1 MSLDNLNTMSME
13 QRGLDKGLIN
23 DARLWRLALRIDSKK
38 LHVVLFCSV
47 EDNSLIFREIALDSA
62 AQSIQKAIEEAIYD
76 NPLLLSDFA
85 RVDCIVETD
94 KFTIIPSEIDNPDV
108 QEKMFSETFPSF
120 EGRVLENKLKELDAS
135 ILMGVDEELLNFLRR
150 TFNNPCI
157 QHHLAPLCTYFN
169 RKSRL
174 GNAGKMYA
182 HIHDNKLDL
191 LAFGKDSL
199 RFANTFAFREPIDAI
214 YYIFACR
221 EMLHLDA
228 NSDELLIAGDNAMRE
243 AITPTLREYLAYVM
257 PVIFPAAMF
266 KAGKDALNAPF
277 DLIVLPLC
285 E

>member
-1 MSLDNLNTMSME
+1 MNQKETLNK
-13 QRGLDKGLIN
+13 DLIN
-23 DARLWRLALRIDSKK
+23 DPRLWRLALRIDSKK
-38 LHVVLFCSV
+38 MHVVLFCSV
-47 EDNSLIFREIALDSA
+47 EDNSLIYREIVLDSA

-85 RVDCIVETD
+85 RVDCIIETD

-108 QEKMFSETFPSF
+108 QEKIFRETFPSF
-120 EGRVLENKLKELDAS
+120 EGNVLENKLKELEVS
-135 ILMGVDEELLNFLRR
+135 IMMGIDEELVNFLRR

-157 QHHLAPLCTYFN
+157 QHHLAPLCIYFN
-169 RKSRL
+169 RKNRL

-191 LAFGKDSL
+191 LVFGRDSL
-199 RFANTFAFREPIDAI
+199 KFANTFAFREPLDAM

-228 NSDELLIAGDNAMRE
+228 SSDELFVSGDNAMRE
-243 AITPTLREYLAYVM
+243 AITPMLREYLAYVM

-266 KAGKDALNAPF
+266 KTGKDALNAPF

>member
-1 MSLDNLNTMSME
+1 ME
-13 QRGLDKGLIN
+13 QGLNKDLIK
-23 DARLWRLALRIDSKK
+23 DPRLWRLALRINETK

-47 EDNSLIFREIALDSA
+47 EDNSLIYREISLDSA
-62 AQSIQKAIEEAIYD
+62 VSSMQKAIEEAIYD

-85 RVDCIVETD
+85 RVDCIIETD
-94 KFTIIPSEIDNPDV
+94 KFTIIPSEIDNTDV
-108 QEKMFSETFPSF
+108 QEKIFSETFPTF
-120 EGRVLENKLKELDAS
+120 EGAVVENKLKELDAS
-135 ILMGVDEELLNFLRR
+135 ILMGVDEELINFLQR
-150 TFNNPCI
+150 TFHNACI

-199 RFANTFAFREPIDAI
+199 RFANTFDFREPIDAI

-221 EMLHLDA
+221 EMLQLDA
-228 NSDELLIAGDNAMRE
+228 GSDELFIAGDNSMRE